1 MDEDT
6 PSSNAAEC
14 ERPRGALRLPVMTAI
29 GKAWLET
36 LSARAEVAEEDN
48 GPKSWRC
55 RGPSTNW
62 RAKTGGRG
70 AGAAPSCSGESL
82 STRASLQAAR
92 SERDAAEAAG
102 LSEAPSQFSA
112 WA

>member
-1 MDEDT
+1 MVEDA

-48 GPKSWRC
+48 GPK
-55 RGPSTNW
+55 
-62 RAKTGGRG
+62 
-70 AGAAPSCSGESL
+70 
-82 STRASLQAAR
+82 
-92 SERDAAEAAG
+92 
-102 LSEAPSQFSA
+102 FSA
-112 WA
+112 LSRTVDELARENRRSQRRRSAVLLRRKPQDTRVFAGCKK